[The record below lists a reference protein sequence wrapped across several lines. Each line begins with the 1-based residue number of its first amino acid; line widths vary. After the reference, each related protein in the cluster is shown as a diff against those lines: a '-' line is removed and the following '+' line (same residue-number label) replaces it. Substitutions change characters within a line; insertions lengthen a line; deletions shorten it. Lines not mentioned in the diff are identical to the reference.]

1 MECRNLV
8 FCVALL
14 AVLPPGCQMTGGV
27 YVRKQWEDPYSDYP
41 VEAQAKLEV
50 TKTYPYPHR
59 AIDRK

>member
-1 MECRNLV
+1 MEIRNFACCL
-8 FCVALL
+8 LL
-14 AVLPPGCQMTGGV
+14 AVFVHPGCQLTGGV